1 MGKDTS
7 PPIRRMRT
15 KGPTP
20 ACVKPEPVQVKL
32 EFGISS
38 REPVKVKLEPGIS
51 LKQEQTAMKLEPGL
65 PSLQTW
71 RPCRRI
77 RKKFSPPKHGR
88 LLLDLMAKSA
98 AQVRATSMQ
107 RNHRVAACAERATL
121 VEAGNKYMQGW
132 LCRMRKKVSQPK
144 HGRLLL
150 DLMAK
155 SASRVRAT
163 SMRHNHRVAALAER
177 ATLVESGNKYMQG
190 WLGCATPNVG
200 RKQPRHCGGRPS
212 RFAYYWETEMAR
224 RAQLKKDPEEVFL
237 RGWLQGQA
245 AGDDRDSSSEAAAAC
260 LEVMD
265 LTAEGKLKDAE
276 DIDSDSTMVPLEPAT
291 EEEEECEAETVS
303 CVLQPF
309 SSAPGAGEACQRLVP
324 PPRLMSS
331 LSPILRC
338 GCGKSSQHRSFHR
351 RSMGGVQEHALLDA
365 MNKQFTAEC
374 ASGASFLF
382 LAACRAENQD
392 LQWIVTDAESGNGCS
407 VHKDSGCAS
416 NITSM
421 VVGYTASQSGC
432 KNTIPM
438 NAPDLKLAEWSSF
451 IAPDEILLL
460 QQIWVEPQFR
470 RRGVATEA
478 LRSLLTSQEACAV
491 QAPTQL
497 VHEILDQ
504 LGFQVLGQ
512 QRCSSGR
519 QVCLFGRRASFCA

>member
-1 MGKDTS
+1 MGKDS
-7 PPIRRMRT
+7 CPPVRRMRT
-15 KGPTP
+15 KGSIPT
-20 ACVKPEPVQVKL
+20 CVKAQPVQVKL
-32 EFGISS
+32 ESGISS
-38 REPVKVKLEPGIS
+38 RGHVKVKLEPGIPLHAGS

-65 PSLQTW
+65 PSLQKW

-77 RKKFSPPKHGR
+77 RKKLSQVKLEEFSTRPPRHGR

-98 AQVRATSMQ
+98 ARVRATSMQ
-107 RNHRVAACAERATL
+107 HNHRVAVLAERATL

-132 LCRMRKKVSQPK
+132 L
-144 HGRLLL
+144 
-150 DLMAK
+150 
-155 SASRVRAT
+155 
-163 SMRHNHRVAALAER
+163 
-177 ATLVESGNKYMQG
+177 
-190 WLGCATPNVG
+190 GCATTQVG
-200 RKQPRHCGGRPS
+200 SKQPRHRGGRPS
-212 RFAYYWETEMAR
+212 RFAYYWGTEMAR

-245 AGDDRDSSSEAAAAC
+245 AGDGSDRTAEATAAC
-260 LEVMD
+260 LEVVD

-276 DIDSDSTMVPLEPAT
+276 DVDSDSTMVPLEPAT
-291 EEEEECEAETVS
+291 EEEEGNDAETVS

-309 SSAPGAGEACQRLVP
+309 SFAPGAGEACQRLVP

-331 LSPILRC
+331 LSAIVRC
-338 GCGKSSQHRSFHR
+338 GCGKSSQHRSSHR
-351 RSMGGVQEHALLDA
+351 KFAGGVQEHALLDA
-365 MNKQFTAEC
+365 MNRQFTAEW

-392 LQWIVTDAESGNGCS
+392 LQWIVTDAERGSGCS
-407 VHKDSGCAS
+407 VQKDSGCAGHV
-416 NITSM
+416 TSM
-421 VVGYTASQSGC
+421 VVGYTASQSGY

-438 NAPDLKLAEWSSF
+438 NAPDLELAEWSSF
-451 IAPDEILLL
+451 IAPDEVLLL

-470 RRGVATEA
+470 RRGVGTEA
-478 LRSLLTSQEACAV
+478 LRSLLTGREACAV